1 MRHGITGFVA
11 ALAVLTHAGTAGA
24 NEVETFYRGKQIS
37 ILVGAAAGGVYDV
50 TARAVARHLG
60 KHIPGNPTIVVQ
72 NLPAAGGLHL
82 ANQLVNVSP
91 QDGTVIA
98 LANNALPSSPYLR
111 PDNAR
116 FDPASFSWIGSS
128 GRDLQVV
135 AAWHTSGIRT
145 MDDLFSKDF
154 VVGAISRGTAL
165 VDFPL
170 LANAL
175 TGTRFKIVAGYSGV
189 PAVMLAIERGE
200 VQGNGGLGWVQAKA
214 QFAGMLKDDKL
225 KVIAQYGFK
234 PAPDLTRVPLIP
246 TGKTEA
252 DRQAFELLY
261 SRLDYG
267 RPFFGPPN
275 VPADRLAA
283 LRGALADT
291 LKDPEFRKDADRV
304 QLTIEHVS
312 GEELAEIT
320 RRLAATPPAVSTRV
334 RAILEGSLQSK

>member
-1 MRHGITGFVA
+1 LRHAITGFVA
-11 ALAVLTHAGTAGA
+11 GLAVLTHAGTASA

-50 TARAVARHLG
+50 TARAVARHFG

-72 NLPAAGGLHL
+72 NLPAAGGVQL
-82 ANQLVNVSP
+82 ANQLVKVSP

-98 LANNALPSSPYLR
+98 LTNNALPSTPYLR

-116 FDPASFSWIGSS
+116 FDPAKFSWIGSS

-135 AAWHTSGIRT
+135 AMWHTSGIRT
-145 MDDLFSKDF
+145 LDDLLSKDV

-175 TGTRFKIVAGYSGV
+175 SGTRFKIVPGYSGV

-214 QFAGMLKDDKL
+214 QFAEMLKDDKL
-225 KVIAQYGFK
+225 KVVAQYGFRQ
-234 PAPDLTRVPLIP
+234 ASDLASVPLIP
-246 TGKTEA
+246 TGKSEA

-275 VPADRLAA
+275 MPADRLAA
-283 LRGALADT
+283 LRGAFAAT
-291 LKDPEFRKDADRV
+291 MKDSEFRREADRV

-312 GEELAEIT
+312 GEELADLT
-320 RRLAATPPAVSTRV
+320 RRLAATPPEVSARV

>member
-1 MRHGITGFVA
+1 MRHAITGFVA
-11 ALAVLTHAGTAGA
+11 ALAGLAHAETAGA

-37 ILVGAAAGGVYDV
+37 ILVGATAGGAYDV
-50 TARAVARHLG
+50 TARAVARYLG
-60 KHIPGNPTIVVQ
+60 KHLPGNPAVVVQ
-72 NLPAAGGLHL
+72 NLPTAGGLQL

-98 LANNALPSSPYLR
+98 LTNNALPSTPYLR

-116 FDPASFSWIGSS
+116 FDPAKFSWIGSS
-128 GRDLQVV
+128 SRDLQVV
-135 AAWHTSGIRT
+135 AVWHTSGVRT
-145 MDDLFSKDF
+145 MDDLLSKDL

-170 LANAL
+170 LTNAL
-175 TGTRFKIVAGYSGV
+175 IGTKFKIVAGYSGV

-200 VQGNGGLGWVQAKA
+200 VQGNAGLGWAQAKA
-214 QFAGMLKDDKL
+214 QFAEMLKDDKL
-225 KVIAQYGFK
+225 KVVAQYGFK
-234 PAPDLTRVPLIP
+234 KAPDLADVPLIP

-283 LRGALADT
+283 LRGAFAAT
-291 LKDPEFRKDADRV
+291 LKDPEFRSEADRI
-304 QLTIEHVS
+304 QITIEHVS
-312 GEELAEIT
+312 GEELADLT
-320 RRLAATPPAVSTRV
+320 RRLAATPPEVSARV
-334 RAILEGSLQSK
+334 RAILEGSVQSK